1 VNPGGP
7 GASGVD
13 FVRSLGHS
21 IRNLTG
27 DDRDIVGFDPR
38 GVGYTK
44 PTADC
49 YTFSSS
55 RDVFRPSDADIL
67 RGQFNRLEF
76 SIAGEALGFV
86 NFSAGSL
93 RQIDEAHR
101 AKAKLCGMKDQAQGN
116 ASILRYLDTQ
126 NVARDLLGIIDAWSS
141 WHDGLLVKGET
152 NHDIE
157 DSREDNKRQLFY
169 LGFSYGKLLHV
180 KSSDI

>member
-7 GASGVD
+7 GASGVE
-13 FVRSLGHS
+13 FARSLGHS

-38 GVGYTK
+38 GVRYTK

-55 RDVFRPSDADIL
+55 GDVFRPSEADVL

-86 NFSAGSL
+86 NSSAGSL

-116 ASILRYLDTQ
+116 GSILRYLDTQ
-126 NVARDLLGIIDAWSS
+126 NVARDLLKIVDAWDS
-141 WHDGLLVKGET
+141 WRDGLLVEGKI
-152 NHDIE
+152 NNDIE
-157 DSREDNKRQLFY
+157 DTRDDDKGQLYY
-169 LGFSYGKLLHV
+169 LGFSYGKFV
-180 KSSDI
+180 SIV

>member
-7 GASGVD
+7 GASGVE

-55 RDVFRPSDADIL
+55 GNVFRPSDVDVL
-67 RGQFNRLEF
+67 RGQFNSLEF

-86 NFSAGSL
+86 NSSAGSL

-101 AKAKLCGMKDQAQGN
+101 AKAKLCGMKDHAHGN
-116 ASILRYLDTQ
+116 GSILRFLDTQ
-126 NVARDLLGIIDAWSS
+126 NVARDLLTIVDAWSS
-141 WHDGLLVKGET
+141 WSDGLLVKEVIDNGM
-152 NHDIE
+152 E
-157 DSREDNKRQLFY
+157 DSREDNKGQLFY
-169 LGFSYGKLLHV
+169 LGFSYGKHLDAN
-180 KSSDI
+180 SSDV